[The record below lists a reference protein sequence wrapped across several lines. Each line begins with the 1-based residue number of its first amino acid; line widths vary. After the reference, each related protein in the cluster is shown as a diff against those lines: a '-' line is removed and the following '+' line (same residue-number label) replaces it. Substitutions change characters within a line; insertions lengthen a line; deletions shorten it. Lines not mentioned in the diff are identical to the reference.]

1 MCQHVP
7 LKSHGKGAIRMS
19 DGFPKNDL
27 EALAML
33 YLQNQD
39 LSEFTPGQI
48 LEKYKEALTEMKASR
63 NKSVNDSFLSQ

>member
-1 MCQHVP
+1 
-7 LKSHGKGAIRMS
+7 MS

-39 LSEFTPGQI
+39 LSKATPGQI
-48 LEKYKEALTEMKASR
+48 FAEYKEALAEIESAR
-63 NKSVNDSFLSQ
+63 DKSVNDNILSR